1 MCSSLDLSRGKNV
14 AEKEKQVAVDT
25 VATFSDD
32 DYGWVDAHVRKTVRA
47 DVAERWIT
55 EGKAVAVV
63 VEHKAAVIET
73 PEDKITHH
81 EDASLRR
88 KKQ

>member
-1 MCSSLDLSRGKNV
+1 MAD
-14 AEKEKQVAVDT
+14 KEKQVAVDT
-25 VATFSDD
+25 IATFSDD
-32 DYGWVDAHVRKTVRA
+32 DYGWVDAHERKTVRA
-47 DVAERWIT
+47 DVAERWIS

-63 VEHKAAVIET
+63 PEHKAAVIET
-73 PEDKITHH
+73 PEDKMTHH